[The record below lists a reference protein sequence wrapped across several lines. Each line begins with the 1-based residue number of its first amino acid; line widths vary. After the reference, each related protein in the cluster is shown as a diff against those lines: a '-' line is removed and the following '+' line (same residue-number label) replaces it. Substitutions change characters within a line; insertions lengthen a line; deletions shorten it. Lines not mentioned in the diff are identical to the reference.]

1 MKEIQ
6 RQGKCRSEGQSG
18 EQSVERR
25 DQKLQAT
32 CWTETASE
40 RIALKAALRGKQKR
54 WLYEKNLIGL
64 SPRDGEEGLMAKGRR
79 ADGAELKE
87 KGHGGSTN
95 NTKELNKPSLSEEA
109 FRHLLDV

>member
-1 MKEIQ
+1 MKGRVES
-6 RQGKCRSEGQSG
+6 RVWSG
-18 EQSVERR
+18 ETRNFKPRAGPKPPVSVSRSKR
-25 DQKLQAT
+25 HSGGSKRAG
-32 CWTETASE
+32 CMK
-40 RIALKAALRGKQKR
+40 RIQLAKSKR
-54 WLYEKNLIGL
+54 WRRRAE
-64 SPRDGEEGLMAKGRR
+64 GRR